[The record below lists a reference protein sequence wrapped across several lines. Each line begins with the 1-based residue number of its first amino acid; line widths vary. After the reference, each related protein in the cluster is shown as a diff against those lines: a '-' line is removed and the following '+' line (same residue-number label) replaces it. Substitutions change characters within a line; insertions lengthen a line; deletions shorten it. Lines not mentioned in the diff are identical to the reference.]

1 MSNWE
6 GRVRVNTWASGGF
19 IPASQR
25 GTKKTRLTVQG
36 DWYATYCALA
46 GVDPTDE
53 KAAKANLPPIDS
65 LNMWPYLSGQVDASP
80 RKEVAL
86 GDHTLRVTHVTGL
99 IQGEWKLLIGPI
111 DQNGW
116 TGPVYPNITT
126 NWNSG
131 LSIERCGAQGC
142 LFNIYDDPTE
152 HQEISAQHPEIQQQL
167 RERIREIQQTVFS
180 PARGTVDPRA
190 CEAAIN
196 TYKGFWGPWLP

>member
-86 GDHTLRVTHVTGL
+86 GDHVLSHS
-99 IQGEWKLLIGPI
+99 QG
-111 DQNGW
+111 
-116 TGPVYPNITT
+116 
-126 NWNSG
+126 NS
-131 LSIERCGAQGC
+131 
-142 LFNIYDDPTE
+142 T
-152 HQEISAQHPEIQQQL
+152 
-167 RERIREIQQTVFS
+167 
-180 PARGTVDPRA
+180 
-190 CEAAIN
+190 
-196 TYKGFWGPWLP
+196 